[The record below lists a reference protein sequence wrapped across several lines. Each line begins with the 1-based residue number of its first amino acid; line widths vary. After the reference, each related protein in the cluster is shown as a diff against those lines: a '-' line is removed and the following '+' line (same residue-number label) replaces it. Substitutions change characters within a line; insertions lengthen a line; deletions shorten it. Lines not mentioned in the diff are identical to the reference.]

1 MSRSTAREHLF
12 QLTFEQLFSEDKND
26 VTLEAYLMDASLT
39 DSDKQ
44 YVRKA
49 YDGIYTHLDEL
60 KGIVAKYSNGFNI
73 DRIYKPD
80 LAAMIVSVYEMKYV
94 PEVPAAVSINEAV
107 ELVKKYSTEKSK
119 SYVNGVLA
127 SVNKALTEE

>member
-39 DSDKQ
+39 ESDKQ

-60 KGIVAKYSNGFNI
+60 KGIIAKYSNGFNI

-107 ELVKKYSTEKSK
+107 ELVKRYSTEKSK

>member
-39 DSDKQ
+39 DSDKL

-49 YDGIYTHLDEL
+49 YDGIYMHLDEL

>member
-107 ELVKKYSTEKSK
+107 ELVKRYSTEKSK

-127 SVNKALTEE
+127 SVNKALTED

>member
-39 DSDKQ
+39 DSDKL

-107 ELVKKYSTEKSK
+107 ELRTK
-119 SYVNGVLA
+119 L
-127 SVNKALTEE
+127 

>member
-107 ELVKKYSTEKSK
+107 ELVKRYSTEKSK

-127 SVNKALTEE
+127 SVNKALMEE

>member
-94 PEVPAAVSINEAV
+94 PEVSAAVSINEAV
-107 ELVKKYSTEKSK
+107 ELVKRYSTEKSK

>member
-39 DSDKQ
+39 DADKL

-80 LAAMIVSVYEMKYV
+80 LATMIVSVYEMKYV

-107 ELVKKYSTEKSK
+107 ELVKRYSTEKSK

>member
-107 ELVKKYSTEKSK
+107 ELVKRYSTEKSK

-127 SVNKALTEE
+127 SVNRALTEE

>member
-39 DSDKQ
+39 DSDKL
-44 YVRKA
+44 YVRKT

-107 ELVKKYSTEKSK
+107 ELVKRYSTEKSK

>member
-107 ELVKKYSTEKSK
+107 ELVKRYSTEKSK

>member
-1 MSRSTAREHLF
+1 
-12 QLTFEQLFSEDKND
+12 
-26 VTLEAYLMDASLT
+26 MDASLT
-39 DSDKQ
+39 DSDKL

-107 ELVKKYSTEKSK
+107 ELVKRYSTEKSK

>member
-39 DSDKQ
+39 DADKL

-94 PEVPAAVSINEAV
+94 PGVPAAVSINEAV
-107 ELVKKYSTEKSK
+107 ELVKRYSTEKSK

>member
-39 DSDKQ
+39 DSDKL

-49 YDGIYTHLDEL
+49 HDGIYTHLDEL

-107 ELVKKYSTEKSK
+107 ELVKRYSTEKSK

>member
-39 DSDKQ
+39 ESDKQ

-60 KGIVAKYSNGFNI
+60 KGIVAKYSNSFNI

-107 ELVKKYSTEKSK
+107 ELVKRYSTEKSK

>member
-94 PEVPAAVSINEAV
+94 PEVPAAVSIKDIPRKRAN
-107 ELVKKYSTEKSK
+107 LTSTAC
-119 SYVNGVLA
+119 LQA
-127 SVNKALTEE
+127 SIRR

>member
-60 KGIVAKYSNGFNI
+60 KDIVAKYSNGFNI

-94 PEVPAAVSINEAV
+94 PKVPAAVSINEAV
-107 ELVKKYSTEKSK
+107 ELVKRYSTEKSK

>member
-39 DSDKQ
+39 ESDKQ

-60 KGIVAKYSNGFNI
+60 KGIIAKYSNGFNI

>member
-39 DSDKQ
+39 ESDKL

-49 YDGIYTHLDEL
+49 YDGIFNHFNEL
-60 KGIVAKYSNGFNI
+60 KGIIARYSNGFNI

-94 PEVPAAVSINEAV
+94 SDVPAAVSINEAV
-107 ELVKKYSTEKSK
+107 ELVKRYSTEKSK

-127 SVNKALTEE
+127 SVNKALSEE

>member
-39 DSDKQ
+39 DADKL

-107 ELVKKYSTEKSK
+107 ELVKRYSTEKSK

>member
-39 DSDKQ
+39 DSDKL

-49 YDGIYTHLDEL
+49 YDGIYMHLDEL

-107 ELVKKYSTEKSK
+107 ELVKRYSTEKSK

>member
-39 DSDKQ
+39 DSDKL

-49 YDGIYTHLDEL
+49 YDGIYAHLDEL

-107 ELVKKYSTEKSK
+107 ELVKRYSTEKSK

>member
-12 QLTFEQLFSEDKND
+12 QLTFEQLFSEDKNE

-107 ELVKKYSTEKSK
+107 ELVKRYSTEKSK

>member
-39 DSDKQ
+39 DSDKL
-44 YVRKA
+44 YVRKT

>member
-39 DSDKQ
+39 DADKM

>member
-39 DSDKQ
+39 DSDKP

-73 DRIYKPD
+73 DRIYKLD

-107 ELVKKYSTEKSK
+107 ELVKRYSTEKSK

>member
-39 DSDKQ
+39 DSDKL
-44 YVRKA
+44 YVRKV

-107 ELVKKYSTEKSK
+107 ELVKRYSTEKSK

>member
-39 DSDKQ
+39 DSDKL

-49 YDGIYTHLDEL
+49 YDGIYSHLDEL
-60 KGIVAKYSNGFNI
+60 KGIVAKYSNGCRN
-73 DRIYKPD
+73 DRQRLRDEIRPGSSRRRQYQRGGRTCQKIFHGKEQI
-80 LAAMIVSVYEMKYV
+80 LRQRRACKRQ
-94 PEVPAAVSINEAV
+94 
-107 ELVKKYSTEKSK
+107 
-119 SYVNGVLA
+119 
-127 SVNKALTEE
+127 

>member
-39 DSDKQ
+39 YSDKL

-107 ELVKKYSTEKSK
+107 ELVKRYSTEKSK

>member
-39 DSDKQ
+39 DPDKL

-107 ELVKKYSTEKSK
+107 ELVKRYSTEKSK

>member
-39 DSDKQ
+39 ESDKQ

-60 KGIVAKYSNGFNI
+60 KGIVAKYSNGFNS

-107 ELVKKYSTEKSK
+107 ELVKRYSTEKSK

>member
-39 DSDKQ
+39 DSDKL

-49 YDGIYTHLDEL
+49 YDGINTHLDEL

-107 ELVKKYSTEKSK
+107 ELVKRYSTEKSK

>member
-39 DSDKQ
+39 DSDKL

-94 PEVPAAVSINEAV
+94 RKFPPPSVSTRRSN
-107 ELVKKYSTEKSK
+107 LSK
-119 SYVNGVLA
+119 IFHGKEQILRQRRA
-127 SVNKALTEE
+127 CKRQ

>member
-60 KGIVAKYSNGFNI
+60 KSIVAKYSNGFNI

-107 ELVKKYSTEKSK
+107 ELVKRYSTEKSK

>member
-39 DSDKQ
+39 DSDKLD
-44 YVRKA
+44 VRKA

-107 ELVKKYSTEKSK
+107 ELVKRYSTEKSK

>member
-49 YDGIYTHLDEL
+49 YDGIYTHLDEM

>member
-60 KGIVAKYSNGFNI
+60 KGIIAKYSNGFNI

-107 ELVKKYSTEKSK
+107 ELVKRYSTEKSK

>member
-49 YDGIYTHLDEL
+49 YDGIYSHLDEL
-60 KGIVAKYSNGFNI
+60 KGIIAKYSNGFNI

>member
-39 DSDKQ
+39 ESDKQ

>member
-49 YDGIYTHLDEL
+49 YDGIYMHLDEL

-107 ELVKKYSTEKSK
+107 ELVKRYSTEKSK

>member
-39 DSDKQ
+39 DADKL

-94 PEVPAAVSINEAV
+94 QEVPAAVSINEAV
-107 ELVKKYSTEKSK
+107 ELVKRYSTEKSK